1 MEFRKVFISR
11 HTLLTWHVQSI
22 VILSFYSLEYD
33 TTLCKAAFLPELSIE
48 RLADV
53 PKKFILP
60 DGDIDSTNN
69 KNLNIYNAEDTV
81 EKIKG
86 EEDGENEVGKN

>member
-1 MEFRKVFISR
+1 MI
-11 HTLLTWHVQSI
+11 LL
-22 VILSFYSLEYD
+22 FCSLEYD

-48 RLADV
+48 RRFDV

-69 KNLNIYNAEDTV
+69 KNLDVFDDEGSI
-81 EKIKG
+81 EKIG
-86 EEDGENEVGKN
+86 NRDENGKDQVRTRILNITVL